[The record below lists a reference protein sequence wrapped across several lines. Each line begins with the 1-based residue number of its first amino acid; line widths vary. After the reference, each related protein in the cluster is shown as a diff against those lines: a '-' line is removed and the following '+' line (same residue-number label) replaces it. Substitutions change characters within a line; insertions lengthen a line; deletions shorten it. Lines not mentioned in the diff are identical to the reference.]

1 MLSLYYGGSEI
12 PGWRTLLTEAG
23 VSHMA
28 LSYMGLRRRTK
39 FVRPWV
45 IADKYTDGIKVFLDS
60 GAHTFND
67 KPDKYSDAELVG
79 FAEHYYTWANENFS
93 RLEMVSEFDAR
104 QLGPEWLEN
113 MRAMYAGRFGEKF
126 MPIWNP
132 ADGLTELERLATAYQ
147 RVGVPQ
153 IALGQR
159 DLTPV
164 LNGLVRRYNTLLH
177 GVAMT
182 KVIPM
187 HEIPFATVSS
197 TSWLTPSR
205 YGDTQIWVGGEMKRY
220 PKDMKQT
227 ARTRHFRAIQQA
239 GFDADKIL
247 ADDDSKEVLRLA
259 VWSWEKC
266 VEDINRH
273 RPEVDVVTASPNTV
287 TEENAEPTPPAVG
300 IPEPQTR
307 NFVPRPD
314 EERRLLPFLQQTP
327 APETYTDENG
337 VRQQREGQV
346 LGASG
351 RSLRRCNSC
360 YISQMCDAFTPDS
373 DCVYKIPISLKTPQE
388 RAAVNDTIETI
399 LLERIMIGYAF
410 EQANGGYPDPN
421 VSAEVDRYGRFRKM
435 RAEAEQ
441 HGFKVTV
448 QASASGGE
456 LGMISR
462 IFGPAAGEQAR
473 ALEAPQPTDEML
485 AQLGIVDAEVV
496 EVDRPVFN
504 AE

>member
-12 PGWRTLLTEAG
+12 PGWRELLTEAG
-23 VSHMA
+23 VKHMA

-45 IADKYTDGIKVFLDS
+45 IADRYADGIKVFLDS
-60 GAHTFND
+60 GTYNFNG
-67 KPDKYSDAELVG
+67 KPDKYSDAELVA
-79 FAEHYYTWANENFS
+79 FAEHYYSWANENFS

-104 QLGPEWLEN
+104 QLGPEWLGN
-113 MRAMYAGRFGEKF
+113 MRAMYAGRFAEKF

-132 ADGLTELERLATAYQ
+132 ADGLSELERLATLYK
-147 RVGVPQ
+147 RVGIPQ
-153 IALGQR
+153 TDLGER

-205 YGDTQIWVGGEMKRY
+205 YGDTQIWAGGEMKRY
-220 PKDMKQT
+220 PKAMKQT

-247 ADDDSKEVLRLA
+247 ADSDSKEVLRLA
-259 VWSWEKC
+259 VWSWERC
-266 VEDINRH
+266 VEDVNRH
-273 RPEVDVVTASPNTV
+273 RPEVDVVTASPNPDDQEN
-287 TEENAEPTPPAVG
+287 TEQAPEAVNTPAT
-300 IPEPQTR
+300 QTR

-327 APETYTDENG
+327 ATEFYTDENG
-337 VRQQREGQV
+337 VRQQREGNV
-346 LGASG
+346 LGVSG

-360 YISQMCDAFTPDS
+360 YINQMCDAFTPDS
-373 DCVYKIPISLKTPQE
+373 DCVYEIPISLKTPQE
-388 RAAVNDTIETI
+388 RSAVNDTIETI

-441 HGFKVTV
+441 QGFKVTV
-448 QASASGGE
+448 EARASSGE
-456 LGMISR
+456 LGMIGR
-462 IFGPAAGEQAR
+462 IFGRDAGEQAR
-473 ALEAPQPTDEML
+473 ALEAPQPTDDML
-485 AQLGIVDAEVV
+485 AQLGIVDAELV
-496 EVDRPVFN
+496 EIESPAFN